1 MKHSKNLEEY
11 LLSRNQ
17 SITRLTKIAARENI
31 YLREK
36 QFAPLFDSLKD
47 IESQHKKVDKKIA
60 ATIDILT
67 EIESILEELKL

>member
-1 MKHSKNLEEY
+1 M
-11 LLSRNQ
+11 SRNQ
-17 SITRLTKIAARENI
+17 SITRLTKIAAQENI

-36 QFAPLFDSLKD
+36 QFAPLFSSLKD

-60 ATIDILT
+60 ETIDILT